1 MCATLMAMRKPT
13 PGRRPGDAILDHYMP
28 GAGPEER
35 EAARANLYG
44 FVAVLLR
51 IATREALDRVEKPIR
66 ANADGEVESDSAQP
80 SV

>member
-1 MCATLMAMRKPT
+1 MANSSPKH
-13 PGRRPGDAILDHYMP
+13 RPGDVILDRYMP
-28 GAGPEER
+28 DATPEER

-51 IATREALDRVEKPIR
+51 IATREALDNVEKPIR
-66 ANADGEVESDSAQP
+66 TNGEGEVESDSAKP

>member
-1 MCATLMAMRKPT
+1 MRD
-13 PGRRPGDAILDHYMP
+13 PGSMPKSSPKRRPGDVILDRYMP
-28 GAGPEER
+28 ADASPEER

-51 IATREALDRVEKPIR
+51 IATREALDKGGKPIR
-66 ANADGEVESDSAQP
+66 AHGTGEVESESAQP